1 MAQPAGTIF
10 VLRTSDVTGAVI
22 RLVTHSR
29 VNHAGVC
36 LGGGGTIEARM
47 RGAITRREHAG
58 ALYGTRLLAEMER
71 QRPGVGAD
79 VAAAALKLLGP
90 PYGFVAVAAL
100 GLADLGLRQRWLGRV
115 VDRASTR

>member
-1 MAQPAGTIF
+1 
-10 VLRTSDVTGAVI
+10 
-22 RLVTHSR
+22 
-29 VNHAGVC
+29 
-36 LGGGGTIEARM
+36 
-47 RGAITRREHAG
+47 
-58 ALYGTRLLAEMER
+58 MER